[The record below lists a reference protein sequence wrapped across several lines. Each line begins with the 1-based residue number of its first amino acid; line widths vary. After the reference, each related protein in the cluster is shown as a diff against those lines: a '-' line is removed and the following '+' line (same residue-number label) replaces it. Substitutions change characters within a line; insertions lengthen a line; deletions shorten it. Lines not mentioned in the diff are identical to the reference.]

1 MARPGHTKKRHN
13 QTKKEPIEPTID
25 PRDPRFNIAMARGIA
40 VLRAFELDDQFLGNA
55 DIAARTGVPKP
66 TVSRLTY
73 TLTELG
79 YLTYRDEL
87 SKYELAPGVLGLAY
101 PYLANMPVPAIARP
115 LMIELAKSTQT
126 NVGLVVRD
134 GLGAVYLENV
144 LGEPNMNRRQ
154 RVGFRIPLARTATG
168 QACIA
173 AMNREQRDRT
183 LERIREAYPDDWN
196 RLREQIDDAISQ
208 VRIRGYC
215 IAAGTYDALT
225 NMVGVPFPYQ
235 DGRLILAFNCGGH
248 AKVHTPKKL
257 AQYGARLIE
266 LARAV
271 RRELG

>member
-1 MARPGHTKKRHN
+1 MARPRHRKKRSR
-13 QTKKEPIEPTID
+13 TEKEPIDPNID

-87 SKYELAPGVLGLAY
+87 GKYELAPGVLGLAY

-115 LMIELAKSTQT
+115 FMIELAKSTQT
-126 NVGLVVRD
+126 NVGLVIRD

-154 RVGFRIPLARTATG
+154 RVGFRIPLVRTATG

-173 AMNREQRDRT
+173 AMNPEQRDRT
-183 LERIREAYPDDWN
+183 LERIREAYPDDWYL
-196 RLREQIDDAISQ
+196 LREQIDDAISQ
-208 VRIRGYC
+208 VRVRGYC
-215 IAAGTYDALT
+215 IAAGTYDTLT

-235 DGRLILAFNCGGH
+235 GGRLILAFNCGGH
-248 AKVHTPKKL
+248 AKVHTAKKL
-257 AQYGARLIE
+257 AQYGARLVE
-266 LARAV
+266 LTRAV